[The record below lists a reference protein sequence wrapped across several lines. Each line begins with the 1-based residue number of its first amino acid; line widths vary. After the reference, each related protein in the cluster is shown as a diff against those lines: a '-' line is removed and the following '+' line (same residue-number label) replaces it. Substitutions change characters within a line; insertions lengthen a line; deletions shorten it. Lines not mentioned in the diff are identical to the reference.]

1 MFAFDATGP
10 QARFMRSN
18 AKFPAMVA
26 GFGAGK
32 TDALVARSILGKLQN
47 PTVNRAFYE
56 PTYDLMRMIA
66 WPKFETMLGAA
77 NIPYRLLQSPIN
89 RLDVDGAGSIF
100 FRSMD
105 TPARI
110 IGYEVSDSDVDEL
123 DTLKPK
129 DATEVWRRILSRNR
143 QKKPGGEQNTIA
155 VATTPEGFG
164 FVYKA
169 WEADPKPGYEII
181 RAPSYSNPHL
191 EADYIQNLRD
201 IYPEH
206 LLNAYVEGL
215 FVNLTSGTIYH
226 VYNRKKHNSTE
237 EIKPGEPLFLG
248 MDFNV
253 GQMCASVGVKRAGRP
268 HAVGEITKALDT
280 PAMIAI
286 IKERYPGH
294 QINIYP
300 DASGGNRKS
309 ANANETDIKL
319 LKEAG
324 FSVFA
329 KATNPAVR
337 DRINSVNGAFSHGAF
352 VNAHLCPTLTL
363 CLEQQVYGDNGE
375 PDKKSGLD
383 HLNDAF
389 GYWLAYDYPVIKP
402 ATSIN
407 LGMAF

>member
-1 MFAFDATGP
+1 MLKFTATQP
-10 QARFMRSN
+10 QARFIKSK
-18 AKFPAMVA
+18 APFPAMVA

-32 TDALVARSILGKLQN
+32 TDALIVRSILGKLQN
-47 PTVNRAFYE
+47 PKVNRAFYE

-66 WPKFETMLGAA
+66 WPKYEAMLSEA

-89 RLDVDGAGSIF
+89 RLDVWECGSIF

-129 DATEVWRRILSRNR
+129 DAKEVWRRILSRNR
-143 QKKPGGEQNTIA
+143 QKKPCGGINTIA

-164 FVYKA
+164 FVYEA
-169 WEADPKPGYEII
+169 WENNPKPGYEII

-191 EADYIQNLRD
+191 EADYIQNLKD

-206 LLNAYVEGL
+206 LINAYIEGL

-226 VYNRKKHNSTE
+226 VFDRKKHNSTE
-237 EIKPGEPLFLG
+237 EIKAGEPLFIG
-248 MDFNV
+248 MDFNI
-253 GQMCASVGVKRAGRP
+253 GQMCAAIGVKRAGRP
-268 HAVGEITKALDT
+268 HAVAELTKLIDT
-280 PAMIAI
+280 PAMIAA

-300 DASGGNRKS
+300 DASGNNRKS
-309 ANANETDIKL
+309 SNANETDLKL
-319 LKEAG
+319 LQAAG
-324 FSVFA
+324 FNVFNNA
-329 KATNPAVR
+329 RNPAVR
-337 DRINSVNGAFSHGAF
+337 DRINAVNGAFTHGCF
-352 VNAHLCPTLTL
+352 VNVAMCPGLTR
-363 CLEQQVYGDNGE
+363 CLEQQVYNEAGE

-402 ATSIN
+402 ATNIN